1 MPPTTIAHRLARRP
15 LGRPENPPAPQ
26 CPAAPVPARL
36 SRLPSSSPLPG
47 LTLYEAATRRGRAH
61 GLAGLAELPAA
72 SALRLAP
79 CRSVHTFGMR
89 FALDLLWLGAD
100 GRVLR
105 VDEAVTPRRVRTCLR
120 ARAVIEARAG
130 EAPRFLTCFR
140 VS

>member
-1 MPPTTIAHRLARRP
+1 VRAPS
-15 LGRPENPPAPQ
+15 LGAGG
-26 CPAAPVPARL
+26 PAAADRGAQQPVRL
-36 SRLPSSSPLPG
+36 SRLPSSSPARG
-47 LTLYEAATRRGRAH
+47 LTLYEAATRRARAR

-100 GRVLR
+100 GRVVR
-105 VDEAVTPRRVRTCLR
+105 VDEAVAPRRVRTCVR
-120 ARAVIEARAG
+120 ARAVIEVRAG
-130 EAPRFLTCFR
+130 EAPRFLTCSR